1 MVFAKSAVRDG
12 RRGAGKN
19 NTIVKGKQRQSQT
32 PQRSASKATHA
43 EVQELLSVA
52 ARELEPWQDGVT
64 LEMVERLYC
73 VPEATDTMRI
83 QARSLSPLCQHLC
96 NIWMELVFLVA
107 IFPLL
112 FQKALTNGIP

>member
-83 QARSLSPLCQHLC
+83 QARPSHRFANICATSGWSLSSQTYHFTP
-96 NIWMELVFLVA
+96 
-107 IFPLL
+107 
-112 FQKALTNGIP
+112 KAHYSEKL